1 MLADVFIYKSFTCSG
16 YSEFDADENLL
27 LLFFIFFSLSA
38 DMPMFW
44 SSKARFKM
52 RLLKYSCFVNEKKY
66 VYLDEY
72 SNFQLFFEI

>member
-27 LLFFIFFSLSA
+27 LFFFFSLSA
-38 DMPMFW
+38 GMPMFW

-52 RLLKYSCFVNEKKY
+52 RLLKYSCFVNEKKNY
-66 VYLDEY
+66 
-72 SNFQLFFEI
+72 I